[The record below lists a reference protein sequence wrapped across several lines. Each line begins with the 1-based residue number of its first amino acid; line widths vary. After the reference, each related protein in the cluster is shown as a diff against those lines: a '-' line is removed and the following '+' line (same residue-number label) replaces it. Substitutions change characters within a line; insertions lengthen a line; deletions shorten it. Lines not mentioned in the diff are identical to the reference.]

1 MYIFCAIGYFH
12 IILFI
17 YYFFQN
23 IHYIYFNK
31 YIVITD
37 NTHNKG
43 AIKLH
48 TKYPVSYYTAMSIQ
62 DNIILQHKCQSL
74 NGYQVNKKIY
84 IVKYP

>member
-1 MYIFCAIGYFH
+1 MYIYFAIGYLH

-31 YIVITD
+31 YIVVTD
-37 NTHNKG
+37 NTYNNG
-43 AIKLH
+43 IIKLH
-48 TKYPVSYYTAMSIQ
+48 TKYPVSYSKAMSIQ
-62 DNIILQHKCQSL
+62 DNIILQHKYQTLS
-74 NGYQVNKKIY
+74 GYPIDKKIC